1 MSDILALAAAMDRLT
16 DAILGNGATLGA
28 TAPQAEAAAPPAAK
42 PKTTKGSATTA
53 SETTA
58 EQPAPSPDPSPE
70 AADRTPE
77 IKKLVLEIAK
87 GDRPSVVALLAEFGA
102 EKAGDVPIAKH
113 DEFMARLEALK
124 AEGDLA

>member
-28 TAPQAEAAAPPAAK
+28 TAPQAEDPKATRKPKETAAPAA
-42 PKTTKGSATTA
+42 
-53 SETTA
+53 E
-58 EQPAPSPDPSPE
+58 PE
-70 AADRTPE
+70 ADTPALEPEATDRTPE

-124 AEGDLA
+124 PADDLA